1 VTRVGVI
8 APHAVAP
15 RDLST
20 FAVEL
25 ADLGYSDFWAGESD
39 RADGITPLALVAA
52 AEPRLSL
59 GTAIVPVYTRGR
71 ALLAQTA
78 ATLSSAAPGRVTLGL
93 GASSPAIVE
102 GWNGIAFHDPFVRV
116 RDTVRYLRRALAG
129 ERVEGGFRLGLV
141 PDPPP
146 LLAIGA
152 LQSQMLRL
160 AGREGDG
167 VVLTSLGADDVVPL
181 LERVVPERPAFAVI
195 AWVTVCVVD
204 GPAEAERALAV
215 ARRRV
220 GRYLLTPTYAR
231 YHRGLGRGD
240 LLDRM
245 GSDVDDTPEEL
256 IRDLVVMGSP
266 DECRAQL
273 QRFVDAGITTLLY
286 EMLPM
291 PRSAGGRSGLS
302 FRSGPGIGDLAA
314 TLRVLPTS
322 FRTDGRSL
330 PT

>member
-1 VTRVGVI
+1 MTRVGVI
-8 APHAVAP
+8 APHAVALS
-15 RDLST
+15 DLPS

-25 ADLGYSDFWAGESD
+25 ADVGYSDFWAGESD
-39 RADGITPLALVAA
+39 RADGIGPLAIVAA
-52 AEPRLSL
+52 AEPRLAL

-78 ATLSSAAPGRVTLGL
+78 AALASAAPGRVTIGL

-102 GWNGIAFHDPFVRV
+102 GWNSISFTEPLARV

-129 ERVEGGFRLGLV
+129 ERVDGGFRLGLV
-141 PDPPP
+141 PDPAPA
-146 LLAIGA
+146 LAIGA
-152 LQSQMLRL
+152 LQPQMLRL

-167 VVLTSLGADDVVPL
+167 VVLTSLSADDVAPL
-181 LERVVPERPAFAVI
+181 LEQVAPLRREFAVI

-204 GPAEAERALAV
+204 GRAETERALTV

-231 YHRGLGRGD
+231 YHLGLGRGD

-245 GSDVDDTPEEL
+245 GTNIDDAPEQL
-256 IRDLVVMGSP
+256 IRDLVVIGSP
-266 DECRAQL
+266 EECRAQL
-273 QRFVDAGITTLLY
+273 ERFVTAGVTTLLY
-286 EMLPM
+286 EVL
-291 PRSAGGRSGLS
+291 
-302 FRSGPGIGDLAA
+302 PGIGDLAA

-322 FRTDGRSL
+322 FRSDGRSI
-330 PT
+330 PS

>member
-1 VTRVGVI
+1 MTRVGVI
-8 APHAVAP
+8 APHAVAIH
-15 RDLST
+15 DLHS

-25 ADLGYSDFWAGESD
+25 ADRGYSDFWAGESD
-39 RADGITPLALVAA
+39 RADGITPLAIAAA
-52 AEPRLSL
+52 AEPRLAL

-78 ATLSSAAPGRVTLGL
+78 ASLASSAPGRVTIGL

-102 GWNGIAFHDPFVRV
+102 GWNNIPFVDPLARV
-116 RDTVRYLRRALAG
+116 RDTVRYLRRALSG
-129 ERVEGGFRLGLV
+129 ERVDGGFRLGLV

-146 LLAIGA
+146 ALAIGA
-152 LQSQMLRL
+152 LQPQMLRL

-167 VVLTSLGADDVVPL
+167 VVLTSLGADDVAPL
-181 LERVVPERPAFAVI
+181 LERVAPQRRDFEVI

-204 GPAEAERALAV
+204 GRAEFERALAV

-245 GSDVDDTPEEL
+245 GTSVDDAPEQL
-256 IRDLVVMGSP
+256 IRDLAVIGSP
-266 DECRAQL
+266 EECRAQL
-273 QRFVDAGITTLLY
+273 EQYVAAGVTTLLY
-286 EMLPM
+286 EVLPM
-291 PRSAGGRSGLS
+291 PRSEEGRSGPVL
-302 FRSGPGIGDLAA
+302 GDLAA
-314 TLRVLPTS
+314 TLRMLPTS
-322 FRTDGRSL
+322 FRLDGRSI
-330 PT
+330 PS

>member
-1 VTRVGVI
+1 VTRVGLIV
-8 APHAVAP
+8 PHAVAP

-39 RADGITPLALVAA
+39 RVDGVTPLALAA
-52 AEPRLSL
+52 ASEPRLSL
-59 GTAIVPVYTRGR
+59 GTAIVPVFTRGR

-78 ATLSSAAPGRVTLGL
+78 ATLASAAPGRVTLGL

-102 GWNGIAFHDPFVRV
+102 GWNSIAFHDPLGRV
-116 RDTVRYLRRALAG
+116 RGTVRYLRHALAG

-146 LLAIGA
+146 RLAIGA
-152 LQSQMLRL
+152 LQPQMLRL
-160 AGREGDG
+160 AGQEGDG
-167 VVLTSLGADDVVPL
+167 VVLTSLGADDVAPL
-181 LERVVPERPAFAVI
+181 LERVAPERSPFAVI

-204 GPAEAERALAV
+204 GRDETDRAFAI

-220 GRYLLTPTYAR
+220 GRYLLTPTYSR
-231 YHRGLGRGD
+231 YHRGLGRGA

-245 GSDVDDTPEEL
+245 GTNIDDTPEQL

-273 QRFVDAGITTLLY
+273 ARFVDAGVTTLLY
-286 EMLPM
+286 EVLPGT
-291 PRSAGGRSGLS
+291 R
-302 FRSGPGIGDLAA
+302 DLRA
-314 TLRVLPTS
+314 TLQALPSS
-322 FRTDGRSL
+322 FPS
-330 PT
+330 

>member
-8 APHAVAP
+8 APHAVA
-15 RDLST
+15 LSALRS
-20 FAVEL
+20 FAIEL

-39 RADGITPLALVAA
+39 RADGVTPLAVAAA
-52 AEPRLSL
+52 AEPRLGL

-78 ATLSSAAPGRVTLGL
+78 AALASAAPGRVTIGL

-102 GWNGIAFHDPFVRV
+102 GWNSIAFVDPLTRV

-129 ERVEGGFRLGLV
+129 ERVDGGFKLGLV
-141 PDPPP
+141 PDPAPA
-146 LLAIGA
+146 LAIGA
-152 LQSQMLRL
+152 LQPQMLRL

-167 VVLTSLGADDVVPL
+167 VVLTSLSADDVGAL
-181 LERVVPERPAFAVI
+181 LEQVAPSRREFAVI

-204 GPAEAERALAV
+204 GRDETERALAV

-245 GSDVDDTPEEL
+245 GTRVDDAPEQL
-256 IRDLVVMGSP
+256 IRELVVIGSP
-266 DECRAQL
+266 EECRAQL
-273 QRFVDAGITTLLY
+273 ERYVTAGVTTLLY
-286 EMLPM
+286 EVLP
-291 PRSAGGRSGLS
+291 G
-302 FRSGPGIGDLAA
+302 FGDLAT
-314 TLRVLPTS
+314 TLGVLPTS
-322 FRTDGRSL
+322 FPAKRK
-330 PT
+330 

>member
-8 APHAVAP
+8 APHAVAL
-15 RDLST
+15 RDLHS

-25 ADLGYSDFWAGESD
+25 ADLGYTDFWAGESD
-39 RADGITPLALVAA
+39 RADGITPLAIAA
-52 AEPRLSL
+52 AVEPRLAL

-78 ATLSSAAPGRVTLGL
+78 AALASAAPGRVTIGL

-102 GWNGIAFHDPFVRV
+102 GWNSIPFVDPLARV

-129 ERVEGGFRLGLV
+129 ERVDGGFRLGLV
-141 PDPPP
+141 PDPAPA
-146 LLAIGA
+146 LAIGA
-152 LQSQMLRL
+152 LQPQMLRL

-167 VVLTSLGADDVVPL
+167 VVLTSLSADDVGPL
-181 LERVVPERPAFAVI
+181 LDRVAPQRRDFAVI
-195 AWVTVCVVD
+195 AWVTVCVVED
-204 GPAEAERALAV
+204 RADIERALAV

-245 GSDVDDTPEEL
+245 GTAVDDAPERL
-256 IRDLVVMGSP
+256 IRDLVVIGSP
-266 DECRAQL
+266 DECCTQL
-273 QRFVDAGITTLLY
+273 ARFVEAGVTTLLY
-286 EMLPM
+286 EVL
-291 PRSAGGRSGLS
+291 
-302 FRSGPGIGDLAA
+302 PGIGDLAA
-314 TLRVLPTS
+314 TLR
-322 FRTDGRSL
+322 SL
-330 PT
+330 SPLADRPA